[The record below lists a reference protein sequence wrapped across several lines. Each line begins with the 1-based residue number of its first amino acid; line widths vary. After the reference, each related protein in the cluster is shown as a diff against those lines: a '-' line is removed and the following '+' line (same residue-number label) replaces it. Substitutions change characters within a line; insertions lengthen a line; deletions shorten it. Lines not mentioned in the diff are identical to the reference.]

1 MPLSMHKVQVWTC
14 EIPDRPGAAA
24 AKLELLARSGANLEF
39 IFTRPVAGKL
49 DTSAIFLAPINGP
62 EQVQAAQKVGL
73 APARDM
79 VMLSVEGDNRAGI
92 GFELMSRLAVAGINL
107 RGLSIS
113 VVGERFAANLAFD
126 HPDTAGLAI
135 QVLATL

>member
-1 MPLSMHKVQVWTC
+1 MHKVQVWTC

-39 IFTRPVAGKL
+39 IFTRPVSGKP

-79 VMLSVEGDNRAGI
+79 IMLSVEGDNRAGI

-107 RGLSIS
+107 RGLTIS

-126 HPDTAGLAI
+126 HPDNAALAI

>member
-1 MPLSMHKVQVWTC
+1 M
-14 EIPDRPGAAA
+14 
-24 AKLELLARSGANLEF
+24 
-39 IFTRPVAGKL
+39 
-49 DTSAIFLAPINGP
+49 
-62 EQVQAAQKVGL
+62 
-73 APARDM
+73 
-79 VMLSVEGDNRAGI
+79 
-92 GFELMSRLAVAGINL
+92 AGINL

>member
-92 GFELMSRLAVAGINL
+92 GFELMS
-107 RGLSIS
+107 
-113 VVGERFAANLAFD
+113 
-126 HPDTAGLAI
+126 
-135 QVLATL
+135 